1 MSLFSVNAIL
11 ILNSDDGSRVF
22 AKYYSAPHHTAGHTQ
37 SSKPL
42 LPPPSS
48 HLQPPNPTPHT
59 DRRFTDAPTAQTP
72 YPDVKSQKAFEKGLV
87 EKTAK
92 QTADIILYDNRIV
105 LYKSESDV
113 MMYVVGGVDENE
125 IMLYNVILALRD
137 SLHLLFKYVLPPY
150 LHNPLQG

>member
-1 MSLFSVNAIL
+1 MHPTTPAVPVRPI
-11 ILNSDDGSRVF
+11 
-22 AKYYSAPHHTAGHTQ
+22 SAPQFSALPLYIFNLPKNCPLNKSSSITETKANPRQLTEDTQ
-37 SSKPL
+37 
-42 LPPPSS
+42 PST
-48 HLQPPNPTPHT
+48 QPYA
-59 DRRFTDAPTAQTP
+59 DL
-72 YPDVKSQKAFEKGLV
+72 KSQKAFEKGLL

-137 SLHLLFKYVLPPY
+137 SLHLLFK
-150 LHNPLQG
+150 